1 MLSTY
6 PFVCSQK
13 INPKV
18 NIYLFSL
25 NYYSMCNIIRLSVI
39 ACSQLNA
46 RVCVFACICSKL
58 LQYKM
63 CVFVVY
69 YFCVF

>member
-1 MLSTY
+1 MFSTSSCLY
-6 PFVCSQK
+6 PK
-13 INPKV
+13 NHPEV
-18 NIYLFSL
+18 NIYLLSL
-25 NYYSMCNIIRLSVI
+25 NYYSVCNIIRLSVI

-46 RVCVFACICSKL
+46 RVCVFVVNY
-58 LQYKM
+58 YKI